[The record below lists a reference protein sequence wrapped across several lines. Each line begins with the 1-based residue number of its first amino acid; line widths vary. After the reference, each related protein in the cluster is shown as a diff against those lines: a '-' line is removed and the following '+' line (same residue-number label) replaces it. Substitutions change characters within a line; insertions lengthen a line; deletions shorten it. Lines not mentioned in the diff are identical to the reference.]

1 MAGGDSPTDP
11 ETQGGTDAG
20 ADSRTTTDGGG
31 ADRQHDRDRAHDCD
45 RDVAVVGGGPAGC
58 SAGVFAAR
66 YGLDAV
72 VFDRGRS
79 SIQQCAVLENYPGFP
94 GGVGIETFYDLLHDH
109 VEEAGC
115 DLVSDMVESVSRADG
130 EGFVVETQEGRR
142 VTARR
147 VVAATRYGGE
157 YLRGLDDEGAMFE
170 THSRGGEAHER
181 FDREYA
187 DRDGRTPVEGLY
199 VASPSAEA
207 DRQAVVAAGRGARV
221 ALTVLADVRRGRG
234 YPDAFAD
241 HYDWL
246 RREAE
251 LDGEWSDRE
260 RWREWFADRTPAD
273 ADVPE
278 DRLADLREREID
290 RRFDTYLGDDEIER
304 RVARGQ
310 RRLLDHVDDE
320 YILEAAR
327 EIEAADEA
335 PETRD

>member
-1 MAGGDSPTDP
+1 MSSADTDTESDADADP
-11 ETQGGTDAG
+11 RETTAPD
-20 ADSRTTTDGGG
+20 
-31 ADRQHDRDRAHDCD
+31 ADRDWDADHDCEY
-45 RDVAVVGGGPAGC
+45 DVAVVGGGPAGC
-58 SAGVFAAR
+58 SAGVFTAR
-66 YGLDAV
+66 YGLDTV

-79 SIQQCAVLENYPGFP
+79 SIQRCAFLENYLGFP
-94 GGVGIETFYDLLHDH
+94 AGIDVETFYELLHDH
-109 VEEAGC
+109 VEETGC
-115 DLVSDMVESVSRADG
+115 DLVADMVESVSRADG
-130 EGFVVETQEGRR
+130 DGFVVATQEDRR

-147 VVAATRYGGE
+147 VIAATRYGGE
-157 YLRGLDDEGAMFE
+157 YLRGLDDEDAMFE
-170 THSRGGEAHER
+170 THSHGGEEHEH

-187 DRDGRTPVEGLY
+187 ERDGRTPVEDLY

-221 ALTVLADVRRGRG
+221 ALTVLADVRRDRG

-251 LDGEWSDRE
+251 LDGEWGDRD
-260 RWREWFADRTPAD
+260 RWREWFADRKPD
-273 ADVPE
+273 GLDVSE
-278 DRLADLREREID
+278 DRLVELREREID
-290 RRFDTYLGDDEIER
+290 RRFDTYLADDEIER

-327 EIEAADEA
+327 EIEAETEPGSA
-335 PETRD
+335 ETRD